1 MRRATW
7 LIIGSLLLP
16 LGCDPTGPAYATLV
30 VATTSLR
37 DGFQSVAYS
46 ETLTATG
53 GDGSYTWSVTVGSLP
68 TGLSLTTSSGLIS
81 GTPTGSGSTF
91 TVEVASGDGQ
101 TDTQQLT
108 ITVNVFSDTI
118 SLVSITPPANTV
130 LGRGKE
136 VTFTATID
144 YTLATAASGQIVM
157 VIQDLANRNLK
168 PGVPQASVRISRG
181 SGRLTISDSII
192 VPEEGV
198 TTVVVD
204 LPLFPGQATQ
214 TEVVVGVSY
223 PVE

>member
-1 MRRATW
+1 MCRATW

-16 LGCDPTGPAYATLV
+16 LGCGDPTGPAYATLV

-37 DGFQSVAYS
+37 DGVQSVAYS
-46 ETLTATG
+46 DTLTATG

-108 ITVNVFSDTI
+108 ITVLSDTI

-144 YTLATAASGQIVM
+144 YTLATALSGQIVM
-157 VIQDLANRNLK
+157 VIQDQANRNLK

-181 SGRLTISDSII
+181 SGRVTISDSII

-198 TTVVVD
+198 TTVAVY
-204 LPLFPGQATQ
+204 LLLIPGQATQ
-214 TEVVVGVSY
+214 TDVVVSVRY

>member
-1 MRRATW
+1 MCRATW

-16 LGCDPTGPAYATLV
+16 LGCGDPTGPAYATLV

-37 DGFQSVAYS
+37 DGVQSVAYS
-46 ETLTATG
+46 DTLTATG

-68 TGLSLTTSSGLIS
+68 TGLSLTTSTGLIS

-108 ITVNVFSDTI
+108 ITVLSDTI

-144 YTLATAASGQIVM
+144 YTLATALSGQIVM
-157 VIQDLANRNLK
+157 VIQDQAGRNLA
-168 PGVPQASVRISRG
+168 GLPQASVDISRG
-181 SGRLTISDSII
+181 SGRVTISDSII

-198 TTVVVD
+198 TTVAVF
-204 LPLFPGQATQ
+204 LPLIPGQATQ
-214 TEVVVGVSY
+214 TEVVVSVSY